1 MPVHIRPCKLTP
13 PAPCCP
19 AVLPRRELAC
29 LTMTPSEAVMA
40 GNVKFSNLG
49 LESEADSTQA
59 AAQAA
64 PDAAPAAGTTA

>member
-1 MPVHIRPCKLTP
+1 M
-13 PAPCCP
+13 
-19 AVLPRRELAC
+19 LPRRELAC